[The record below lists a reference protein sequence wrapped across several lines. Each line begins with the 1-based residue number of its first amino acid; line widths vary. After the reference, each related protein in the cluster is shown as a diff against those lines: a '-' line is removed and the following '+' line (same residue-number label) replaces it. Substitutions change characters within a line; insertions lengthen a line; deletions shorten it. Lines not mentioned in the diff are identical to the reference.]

1 MAKAKPTSPRKQ
13 DRRAKPGPRERTPAH
28 TPAVDD
34 VSDGTVEGEM
44 EFDTDRYELP
54 LSRT

>member
-1 MAKAKPTSPRKQ
+1 MAKSKPTSPRT
-13 DRRAKPGPRERTPAH
+13 RHHRVKPEQRERKPAR

-44 EFDTDRYELP
+44 ELDTDKYELP